1 MTTQDHVPKHVTGL
15 AESGKMRAFEFLKEA
30 EKPKVGRALQHLEDL
45 VIVDG
50 SQGAMKAIGHLSAL
64 ANDVSDVTLKWDGSP
79 AVVFG
84 RDDNGDFILTDKS
97 GFDAKGYDGKVKSGE
112 ELERMLLGRGKTEP
126 DASRRQYAANMRDI
140 FAVFEAS
147 VDPSIR
153 GFFKGDLLYTKQP
166 NVVDGN
172 FEFTPNIVTYAIP
185 TDSTLGKQIAN
196 SQVGVV
202 VHSFNDQ
209 PVKSPVKGIK
219 TGSLFAVGLT
229 SVNQLP
235 SIDQTKIDELRSY
248 AKAAGPMIDALLDDQ
263 RLVAEKMSDF
273 KATLYKFVNQQVDTG
288 DLTNLNKRFD
298 NWVANSGLSGNKKA
312 KIQDYRAGHAKA
324 FEALFSLLERI
335 GQVKDDV
342 VEQLDAQ
349 SSIGQR
355 IGSSKG
361 GEGYVKGDVKLVPRL
376 RFTAAT
382 RQKHA

>member
-1 MTTQDHVPKHVTGL
+1 
-15 AESGKMRAFEFLKEA
+15 MRAFEFVTEA

-84 RDDNGDFILTDKS
+84 RDDNGRFVLTDKS
-97 GFDAKGYDGKVKSGE
+97 GFDAKGYDGRVTSGE
-112 ELERMLLGRGKTEP
+112 ALERMLLSRGKTEP
-126 DASRRQYAANMRDI
+126 DDARRQYAARMRDI
-140 FAVFEAS
+140 FDVFEAA
-147 VDPSIR
+147 VDPSLR
-153 GFFKGDLLYTKQP
+153 GFFKGDLLYAAQP
-166 NVVDGN
+166 SVVDGN
-172 FEFTPNIVTYAIP
+172 FEFTPNVVTYVIP
-185 TDSTLGKQIAN
+185 TDSTLGQQIAK
-196 SQVGVV
+196 SRAGVV

-209 PVKSPVKGIK
+209 PVKTPIKGIK
-219 TGSLFAVGLT
+219 TGELFAVGLT
-229 SVNQLP
+229 SVNHLP
-235 SIDQTKIDELRSY
+235 SIDQSKIDDLRSY
-248 AKAAGPMIDALLDDQ
+248 ARATGPAIDALLDDQ

-288 DLTNLNKRFD
+288 DLTGLNKRFD
-298 NWVANSGLSGNKKA
+298 NWVANSGLSGPKKA
-312 KIQDYRAGHAKA
+312 RIQDYRAHHAKA

-349 SSIGQR
+349 SEVGQR

-382 RQKHA
+382 RAKHA

>member
-1 MTTQDHVPKHVTGL
+1 
-15 AESGKMRAFEFLKEA
+15 MRAFEFLREA

-50 SQGAMKAIGHLSAL
+50 SQGAMRAIGHLSAL

-84 RDDNGDFILTDKS
+84 RDENGQFILTDKS
-97 GFDAKGYDGKVKSGE
+97 GFEAKGYDGKVKSGE
-112 ELERMLLGRGKTEP
+112 ELEQMLLSRGKTEA
-126 DASRRQYAANMRDI
+126 DETRREYAARMRDI
-140 FAVFEAS
+140 FSVFEAAVDSS
-147 VDPSIR
+147 VR
-153 GFFKGDLLYTKQP
+153 GFFKGDLLFTSQP
-166 NVVDGN
+166 KVVSGN
-172 FEFTPNIVTYAIP
+172 FEFTPNVVTYAIP
-185 TDSTLGKQIAN
+185 TDSTLGELIAD

-209 PVKSPVKGIK
+209 PVKSPIKGIK
-219 TGSLFAVGLT
+219 TGELFAVGLT
-229 SVNQLP
+229 SVNHLP
-235 SIDQTKIDELRSY
+235 SIDQNKIDELRAY
-248 AKAAGPMIDALLDDQ
+248 VKAAGPAIDALLDDAK
-263 RLVAEKMSDF
+263 LVAEKMSDF

-298 NWVANSGLSGNKKA
+298 NWVANSGLSGNKKS
-312 KIQDYRAGHAKA
+312 KIQDYRANHAKA

-342 VEQLDAQ
+342 IEQLDSNAY
-349 SSIGQR
+349 IGQK